1 MGDRVCE
8 PITRR
13 EEVYQSALDT
23 IYCAII
29 ILDQAGKILYVNES
43 ARKMVEGSS
52 VVFEELLECL
62 GQEVDLVRG
71 SGRYQIDVGPARIV
85 CRVNPRYLSGER
97 HGSTIVLHQSKHSE
111 CVMQEMDVVSS
122 IFEELNVCLESSHDG
137 IMVSDGMGN
146 VIRLNAAL
154 EKLIGVK
161 RRDILG
167 RNVADLVQEGVYESS
182 AILQVIETGKTATVV
197 IDHNGRQLLITGS
210 PVYNANSA
218 MTAVV
223 ANIRDMSE
231 LNDLRQKL
239 EQQQMIAEKY
249 SKELAHIARQQS
261 AQTSFVA
268 CSREMKTILATIH
281 SISEVDSTVLISGE
295 SGTGKEM
302 VVNEI
307 YASSMRSYRPI
318 IKVNC
323 GAIPPALFE
332 SELFGYEDGAFTGA
346 RRKGKPGFF
355 ELAHMGTLF
364 LDEVGEL
371 PLEMQVKLLR
381 VLQEGEIIRIGGSKP
396 ISVDVRIIAAT
407 NRDLWEMTEEGTFR
421 QDLYYRLNV
430 INIEVPPL
438 RQRRD
443 DIIPLV
449 MHMLERFNQKYGKH
463 KEIPIELGKV
473 LRELPWRGNV
483 RELENL
489 IENLVVLCPE
499 DVLTPEHLPVRYQRG
514 QDPASQVEIRGI
526 LPMKD
531 MVRRAERQLIAN
543 AQAQYSSMQ
552 EVAKAL
558 GVDVSTISRK
568 LSRN

>member
-239 EQQQMIAEKY
+239 EQQMIAEKY

-307 YASSMRSYRPI
+307 YASSMRSCRPI

-473 LRELPWRGNV
+473 LREL
-483 RELENL
+483 ENL

-514 QDPASQVEIRGI
+514 QNPASQVEIRGI

-552 EVAKAL
+552 EVARAL

>member
-381 VLQEGEIIRIGGSKP
+381 VLQEGEIIRIEGSKP

-514 QDPASQVEIRGI
+514 QNPASQVEIRGI

>member
-249 SKELAHIARQQS
+249 SKELAHIARQQN

-514 QDPASQVEIRGI
+514 QNLASQVEIRGI

>member
-97 HGSTIVLHQSKHSE
+97 HGSTIVLHQSTHSE

-514 QDPASQVEIRGI
+514 QNPASQVEIRGI

>member
-307 YASSMRSYRPI
+307 YASSMRSCRPI

-514 QDPASQVEIRGI
+514 QNPASQVEIRGI

-531 MVRRAERQLIAN
+531 MVRRAERSR
-543 AQAQYSSMQ
+543 YSRR
-552 EVAKAL
+552 AW
-558 GVDVSTISRK
+558 
-568 LSRN
+568 

>member
-443 DIIPLV
+443 DVIPLV

-514 QDPASQVEIRGI
+514 QNPASQVEIRGI

>member
-182 AILQVIETGKTATVV
+182 AILQVIESGKTATVV

-499 DVLTPEHLPVRYQRG
+499 EVLTPEHLPVRYQRG

>member
-182 AILQVIETGKTATVV
+182 AILQVIESGKTATVV

-307 YASSMRSYRPI
+307 YASSMRSCRPI

-514 QDPASQVEIRGI
+514 QNPASQVEIRGI

>member
-1 MGDRVCE
+1 MGARVCE
-8 PITRR
+8 PLTRR
-13 EEVYQSALDT
+13 EEVYQSAQDT

-182 AILQVIETGKTATVV
+182 AILQVIQTGKTATVV

-407 NRDLWEMTEEGTFR
+407 NRDLWERTEEGTFR

-514 QDPASQVEIRGI
+514 QNPASQVEIRGI

>member
-97 HGSTIVLHQSKHSE
+97 HGSTIVLQHSE

-514 QDPASQVEIRGI
+514 QNPASQVEIRGI

>member
-182 AILQVIETGKTATVV
+182 AILQVIETGKTAIVV

-514 QDPASQVEIRGI
+514 QNPASQVEIRGI

>member
-182 AILQVIETGKTATVV
+182 AILQVIESGKTATVV

-514 QDPASQVEIRGI
+514 QNPASQVEIRGI

>member
-307 YASSMRSYRPI
+307 YASSMRSCRPI

-514 QDPASQVEIRGI
+514 QNPASQVEIRGI

>member
-167 RNVADLVQEGVYESS
+167 RNVADLVQEGMYESS

-514 QDPASQVEIRGI
+514 QNPASQVEIRGI

>member
-182 AILQVIETGKTATVV
+182 AILQVIESGKTATVV

-307 YASSMRSYRPI
+307 YASSMRSCRPI

-332 SELFGYEDGAFTGA
+332 SELFGYEDGAFTEA

-514 QDPASQVEIRGI
+514 QNPASQVEIRGI

>member
-1 MGDRVCE
+1 
-8 PITRR
+8 
-13 EEVYQSALDT
+13 
-23 IYCAII
+23 
-29 ILDQAGKILYVNES
+29 
-43 ARKMVEGSS
+43 
-52 VVFEELLECL
+52 
-62 GQEVDLVRG
+62 
-71 SGRYQIDVGPARIV
+71 
-85 CRVNPRYLSGER
+85 
-97 HGSTIVLHQSKHSE
+97 
-111 CVMQEMDVVSS
+111 
-122 IFEELNVCLESSHDG
+122 
-137 IMVSDGMGN
+137 MVSDGMGN

-514 QDPASQVEIRGI
+514 QNPASQVEIRGI

>member
-122 IFEELNVCLESSHDG
+122 IFEELNVCLESSHGG

-514 QDPASQVEIRGI
+514 QNPASQVEIRGI

>member
-499 DVLTPEHLPVRYQRG
+499 DVLTPEHLSVRYQRG
-514 QDPASQVEIRGI
+514 QNPASQVEIRGI

>member
-514 QDPASQVEIRGI
+514 QNPASQVEIRGI

-543 AQAQYSSMQ
+543 ARAQYSSMQ

>member
-463 KEIPIELGKV
+463 KEIPIELGQV

-514 QDPASQVEIRGI
+514 QNPASQVEIRGI

>member
-182 AILQVIETGKTATVV
+182 AILQVIESGKTATVV

-281 SISEVDSTVLISGE
+281 SISELDSTVLISGE

-307 YASSMRSYRPI
+307 YASSMRSCRPI

-514 QDPASQVEIRGI
+514 QNPASQVEIRGI

>member
-13 EEVYQSALDT
+13 KEVYQSALDT

-307 YASSMRSYRPI
+307 YASSMRSCRPI

-514 QDPASQVEIRGI
+514 QNPASQVEIRGI

-552 EVAKAL
+552 EVARAL

>member
-261 AQTSFVA
+261 VQTSFVA

-514 QDPASQVEIRGI
+514 QNPASQVEIRGI

>member
-307 YASSMRSYRPI
+307 YASSMRSCRPI

-421 QDLYYRLNV
+421 QDLYYRLA
-430 INIEVPPL
+430 IGLGLCI
-438 RQRRD
+438 
-443 DIIPLV
+443 V
-449 MHMLERFNQKYGKH
+449 MGAFR
-463 KEIPIELGKV
+463 
-473 LRELPWRGNV
+473 
-483 RELENL
+483 
-489 IENLVVLCPE
+489 
-499 DVLTPEHLPVRYQRG
+499 T
-514 QDPASQVEIRGI
+514 
-526 LPMKD
+526 
-531 MVRRAERQLIAN
+531 
-543 AQAQYSSMQ
+543 AQYAAQTEGPESLEEILEEEIVPEIMAS
-552 EVAKAL
+552 
-558 GVDVSTISRK
+558 VSDEER
-568 LSRN
+568 

>member
-182 AILQVIETGKTATVV
+182 AILQVIETGKTASVV

-514 QDPASQVEIRGI
+514 QNPASQVEIRGI

>member
-85 CRVNPRYLSGER
+85 CRVNPRYLSGGR
-97 HGSTIVLHQSKHSE
+97 HGSAIVLHQSKHSE

-514 QDPASQVEIRGI
+514 QNPASQVEIRGI

>member
-371 PLEMQVKLLR
+371 LLEMQVKLLR

-463 KEIPIELGKV
+463 KEIPIELGKM

-514 QDPASQVEIRGI
+514 QNPASQVEIRGI

>member
-307 YASSMRSYRPI
+307 YASSMRSCRPI

-514 QDPASQVEIRGI
+514 QNPASQVEIRGI

-552 EVAKAL
+552 EVARAL

>member
-182 AILQVIETGKTATVV
+182 AILQVIESGKTATVV

-483 RELENL
+483 RERENL
-489 IENLVVLCPE
+489 IENLGGLCPE

>member
-449 MHMLERFNQKYGKH
+449 MHILERFNQKYGKH

-514 QDPASQVEIRGI
+514 QNPASQVEIRGI

>member
-381 VLQEGEIIRIGGSKP
+381 VLQEGEIIRIGGSKT

-489 IENLVVLCPE
+489 IENMVVLCPE

-514 QDPASQVEIRGI
+514 QNPASQVEIRGI

>member
-249 SKELAHIARQQS
+249 SKELAHIARQQN

-307 YASSMRSYRPI
+307 YASSMRSCRPI

-514 QDPASQVEIRGI
+514 QNPASQVEIRGI

>member
-514 QDPASQVEIRGI
+514 QNPASQVEIRGI

-531 MVRRAERQLIAN
+531 MVRRAERQFIAN

>member
-29 ILDQAGKILYVNES
+29 ILDQVGKILYVNES

-182 AILQVIETGKTATVV
+182 AILQVIESGKTATVV

-514 QDPASQVEIRGI
+514 QNPASQVEIRGI

>member
-307 YASSMRSYRPI
+307 YASSMRSCRPI

-381 VLQEGEIIRIGGSKP
+381 GLQEGEIIRIGGSKP

-514 QDPASQVEIRGI
+514 QNPASQVEIRGI

-552 EVAKAL
+552 EVARAL

>member
-231 LNDLRQKL
+231 LNDLCQKL

-281 SISEVDSTVLISGE
+281 SISEVGSTVLISGE

-483 RELENL
+483 REMENL

-514 QDPASQVEIRGI
+514 QNPASQVEIRGI